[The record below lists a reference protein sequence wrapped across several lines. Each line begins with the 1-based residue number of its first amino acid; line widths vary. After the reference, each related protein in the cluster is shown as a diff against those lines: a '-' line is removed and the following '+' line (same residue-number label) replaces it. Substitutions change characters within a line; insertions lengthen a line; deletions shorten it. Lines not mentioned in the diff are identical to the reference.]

1 LSNPESSNAGSDES
15 ESDDYDVYIDID
27 EPSELEGPPRRR
39 GMSRMRR
46 KSYGSVGSFLVWAA
60 FLVVWLFFFAADFG
74 IFENIAVAIASFV
87 LIGGVNAIIWIPP
100 TAGPGDS
107 AWRVRLSTISAVL
120 WVAFIVLWLPFFAE
134 SYSLY
139 RNVAILLTSFLVFV
153 GLNAGAWVSVVGP
166 EVRQELGRRPA
177 GGIIVGVLWL
187 LFIDYWMW
195 FQAEVYVWEQNV
207 AILILATM
215 IVFPLEIGI
224 FSSYRAGRRGEIG
237 GIALAF
243 VWMLS
248 LFVWFWFYAAP
259 FNVYQNL
266 AVVLVSLF
274 IFVAIGMA
282 LGRKYWP
289 GIDDMDWKDDE

>member
-1 LSNPESSNAGSDES
+1 MSNSESSKTGSEES
-15 ESDDYDVYIDID
+15 ESDDYDVYVDVD
-27 EPSELEGPPRRR
+27 EPSESGGPPRRR
-39 GMSRMRR
+39 GMGRMRR
-46 KSYGSVGSFLVWAA
+46 KSYGSMGSFLVWAA
-60 FLVVWLFFFAADFG
+60 FLVAWLFFFAADFG

-107 AWRVRLSTISAVL
+107 AWRVRLSTVSAVV

-134 SYSLY
+134 SFSLN
-139 RNVAILLTSFLVFV
+139 RNVAILLTSFLIFIAI
-153 GLNAGAWVSVVGP
+153 NAGAWVSVAGDFR
-166 EVRQELGRRPA
+166 EEIGRRPTV
-177 GGIIVGVLWL
+177 GIIVGVLWL

-195 FQAEVYVWEQNV
+195 FQADAYVWEQNV
-207 AILILATM
+207 AILLLATM
-215 IVFPLEIGI
+215 IVFPLEVGI
-224 FSSYRAGRRGEIG
+224 FATFRSGHRGEVG
-237 GIALAF
+237 GVALAF
-243 VWMLS
+243 VWMLA

-282 LGRKYWP
+282 LGRRYWP